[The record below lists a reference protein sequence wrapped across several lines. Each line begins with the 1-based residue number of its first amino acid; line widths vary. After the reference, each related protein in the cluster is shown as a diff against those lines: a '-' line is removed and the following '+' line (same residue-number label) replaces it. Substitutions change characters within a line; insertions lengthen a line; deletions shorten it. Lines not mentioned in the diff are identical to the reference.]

1 MSHPIPPPAAAN
13 LPARSPNA
21 LPNASSTAAPADRA
35 RSGRRGV
42 LTLAAAWLGAAVL
55 PLATPRAAHAAAG
68 LRVEVWK
75 SPTCGCCKDWVRH
88 LEASGFQVRVHDEG
102 NTDARA
108 RLGMPLSFGSC
119 HTATVGGYVLEG
131 HVPAREV
138 KRLLAEKPTQVVGL
152 AVPAMPVGS
161 PGMDGP
167 EYGGR
172 RDPYDVL
179 LVRRDGR
186 ANVYQAY
193 R

>member
-1 MSHPIPPPAAAN
+1 MN
-13 LPARSPNA
+13 RSPA
-21 LPNASSTAAPADRA
+21 PLPRPDR
-35 RSGRRGV
+35 RRV
-42 LTLAAAWLGAAVL
+42 LAAAVALVASTGA
-55 PLATPRAAHAAAG
+55 PRAFAAA
-68 LRVEVWK
+68 RTRIDVWK
-75 SPTCGCCKDWVRH
+75 SPSCGCCEGWIAH
-88 LEASGFQVRVHDEG
+88 LRAAGFEVVAHDEG

-108 RLGMPLSFGSC
+108 RLGMPVAYGSC
-119 HTATVGGYVLEG
+119 HTGEVAGYALEG
-131 HVPAREV
+131 HVPAGEV
-138 KRLLAEKPTQVVGL
+138 LRLLKERPDAVGL

-186 ANVYQAY
+186 ASVYRAY